1 MHSCKRRTS
10 PFDSHS
16 ERNSGGNSVG
26 AICSKRQA
34 GPVAFASGTMSWH
47 EADPQ
52 QIAAVRACARCSGL
66 SEEMPGEFGRG
77 MPAGCPGPRLAKKP
91 ARSMRFASMRAARRS
106 RGGFRFAFYAFARV
120 CPPAPALRGHA
131 STKPRPAQRKSAP
144 HSRPQNT
151 EMDSILDESM
161 DIIPV
166 AAPAAQRRRRPA
178 PAEARA
184 AWLRRSATATPILS
198 AAANAAI
205 TPGAISNAYAS
216 CGSTPGTHAGSNDF
230 KLGREGVAENAAGGV
245 AAAAA
250 ADDGAGLD
258 RERGRAGGGVV
269 VPSPAAPPSSSLSFG
284 RFVGQQ
290 LGWEPDDGAADYD
303 LEDDRR
309 RRGVYNFLQV
319 PWNLEPLLLFGFC
332 TCLDAFVTLY
342 TFLPLRIVAALAGVA
357 RGGKLTPDQRCD
369 VLCGLLIVA
378 ESALLLR
385 FDVSQWYHYVRIQTM
400 IKLYVVFNVLEIFDK
415 LCASFGQARRRQHRH
430 HHLPQR
436 SPPPPPPRTSTRCS
450 RRRARRRR
458 RRGSARWWRL
468 SPSTSPSRSC
478 TSPYTRSSC

>member
-1 MHSCKRRTS
+1 MESL
-10 PFDSHS
+10 
-16 ERNSGGNSVG
+16 
-26 AICSKRQA
+26 I
-34 GPVAFASGTMSWH
+34 
-47 EADPQ
+47 
-52 QIAAVRACARCSGL
+52 
-66 SEEMPGEFGRG
+66 
-77 MPAGCPGPRLAKKP
+77 
-91 ARSMRFASMRAARRS
+91 
-106 RGGFRFAFYAFARV
+106 
-120 CPPAPALRGHA
+120 
-131 STKPRPAQRKSAP
+131 
-144 HSRPQNT
+144 
-151 EMDSILDESM
+151 DESM

-166 AAPAAQRRRRPA
+166 AAPAAAAATPAEA
-178 PAEARA
+178 PAEAPEPRE
-184 AWLRRSATATPILS
+184 LRRSATATPILS

-216 CGSTPGTHAGSNDF
+216 CGSTPSSSRRGSGNEFRLDAPSSC
-230 KLGREGVAENAAGGV
+230 GVAENAARGV

-269 VPSPAAPPSSSLSFG
+269 DAAPAAPPSSSLSFG

-415 LCASFGQARRRQHRH
+415 LCASFGQARRRRRRRHLH
-430 HHLPQR
+430 HHHTLT
-436 SPPPPPPRTSTRCS
+436 STSTTSRTFSTRCS

-458 RRGSARWWRL
+458 RRGSGRWWRP
-468 SPSTSPSRSC
+468 SPSTSPSPSC
-478 TSPYTRSSC
+478 TFPYTRSSC

>member
-1 MHSCKRRTS
+1 MESL
-10 PFDSHS
+10 
-16 ERNSGGNSVG
+16 
-26 AICSKRQA
+26 I
-34 GPVAFASGTMSWH
+34 
-47 EADPQ
+47 
-52 QIAAVRACARCSGL
+52 
-66 SEEMPGEFGRG
+66 
-77 MPAGCPGPRLAKKP
+77 
-91 ARSMRFASMRAARRS
+91 
-106 RGGFRFAFYAFARV
+106 
-120 CPPAPALRGHA
+120 
-131 STKPRPAQRKSAP
+131 
-144 HSRPQNT
+144 
-151 EMDSILDESM
+151 DESM

-166 AAPAAQRRRRPA
+166 AAPAAAAATPAEA
-178 PAEARA
+178 PAEAPEPRE
-184 AWLRRSATATPILS
+184 LRRSATATPILS

-216 CGSTPGTHAGSNDF
+216 CGSTPSSSRRGSGNEFRLDAPSS
-230 KLGREGVAENAAGGV
+230 KASPKTPPAASPPQRPPMTAPGWIESEGAP
-245 AAAAA
+245 AAASST
-250 ADDGAGLD
+250 
-258 RERGRAGGGVV
+258 
-269 VPSPAAPPSSSLSFG
+269 PSPAAPPSSSLSFG

-415 LCASFGQARRRQHRH
+415 LCASFGQARRRRRRH
-430 HHLPQR
+430 HLHHHTLT
-436 SPPPPPPRTSTRCS
+436 STSTSATSRTFSTRCS

-458 RRGSARWWRL
+458 RRGSGRWWRP
-468 SPSTSPSRSC
+468 SPSTSPSRSS
-478 TSPYTRSSC
+478 TYPYIRSSC

>member
-1 MHSCKRRTS
+1 MESL
-10 PFDSHS
+10 
-16 ERNSGGNSVG
+16 
-26 AICSKRQA
+26 I
-34 GPVAFASGTMSWH
+34 
-47 EADPQ
+47 
-52 QIAAVRACARCSGL
+52 
-66 SEEMPGEFGRG
+66 
-77 MPAGCPGPRLAKKP
+77 
-91 ARSMRFASMRAARRS
+91 
-106 RGGFRFAFYAFARV
+106 
-120 CPPAPALRGHA
+120 
-131 STKPRPAQRKSAP
+131 
-144 HSRPQNT
+144 
-151 EMDSILDESM
+151 DESM

-166 AAPAAQRRRRPA
+166 AAPAAAAATPAEA
-178 PAEARA
+178 PAEAPEPRE
-184 AWLRRSATATPILS
+184 LRRSATATPILS

-216 CGSTPGTHAGSNDF
+216 CGSTPSSSRRGSGNEFRLDAPSS
-230 KLGREGVAENAAGGV
+230 KASPKTPPRGV
-245 AAAAA
+245 AAQRPPMTAPGWIESEGAPAASSST
-250 ADDGAGLD
+250 
-258 RERGRAGGGVV
+258 
-269 VPSPAAPPSSSLSFG
+269 PSPAAPPSSSLSFG

-415 LCASFGQARRRQHRH
+415 LCASFGQARRR
-430 HHLPQR
+430 
-436 SPPPPPPRTSTRCS
+436 
-450 RRRARRRR
+450 RRRR
-458 RRGSARWWRL
+458 RLHHHTLTLHLHHLQDILDALFATARKTPSATRKRAVVAAVAVDFAIAFVYISVHTLILLIQSVALNVAVNSNNNVLLTLLVSNNFVELKGSVFKKCEKQNL
-468 SPSTSPSRSC
+468 FQISC
-478 TSPYTRSSC
+478 AAAAAAAQPGAQFGAILAERPTLPAAGAPTRSSASRCSSTS

>member
-1 MHSCKRRTS
+1 MESL
-10 PFDSHS
+10 
-16 ERNSGGNSVG
+16 
-26 AICSKRQA
+26 I
-34 GPVAFASGTMSWH
+34 
-47 EADPQ
+47 
-52 QIAAVRACARCSGL
+52 
-66 SEEMPGEFGRG
+66 
-77 MPAGCPGPRLAKKP
+77 
-91 ARSMRFASMRAARRS
+91 
-106 RGGFRFAFYAFARV
+106 
-120 CPPAPALRGHA
+120 
-131 STKPRPAQRKSAP
+131 
-144 HSRPQNT
+144 
-151 EMDSILDESM
+151 DESM

-166 AAPAAQRRRRPA
+166 AAPAAAAATPAEA
-178 PAEARA
+178 PAEAPEPRE
-184 AWLRRSATATPILS
+184 LRRSATATPILS

-216 CGSTPGTHAGSNDF
+216 CGSTPSSSRRGSGNEFRLDAPSS
-230 KLGREGVAENAAGGV
+230 KASPKTPPAASPPQRPPMTAPGWIESEGAP
-245 AAAAA
+245 AAASST
-250 ADDGAGLD
+250 
-258 RERGRAGGGVV
+258 
-269 VPSPAAPPSSSLSFG
+269 PSPAAPPSSSLSFG

-415 LCASFGQARRRQHRH
+415 LCASFGQARRRRRRRRLH
-430 HHLPQR
+430 HHTSTTTTSLT
-436 SPPPPPPRTSTRCS
+436 STSTTSRTFSTRCS

-458 RRGSARWWRL
+458 RRGSGRWWRP
-468 SPSTSPSRSC
+468 SPSTSPSPSC
-478 TSPYTRSSC
+478 TFPCTRSSC

>member
-1 MHSCKRRTS
+1 
-10 PFDSHS
+10 
-16 ERNSGGNSVG
+16 
-26 AICSKRQA
+26 
-34 GPVAFASGTMSWH
+34 
-47 EADPQ
+47 
-52 QIAAVRACARCSGL
+52 
-66 SEEMPGEFGRG
+66 
-77 MPAGCPGPRLAKKP
+77 
-91 ARSMRFASMRAARRS
+91 
-106 RGGFRFAFYAFARV
+106 
-120 CPPAPALRGHA
+120 
-131 STKPRPAQRKSAP
+131 
-144 HSRPQNT
+144 
-151 EMDSILDESM
+151 MDSILDESM

-166 AAPAAQRRRRPA
+166 AAPAAAAATPAEA
-178 PAEARA
+178 PAEAPEPRE
-184 AWLRRSATATPILS
+184 LRRSATATPILS

-216 CGSTPGTHAGSNDF
+216 CGSTPSSSRRGSGNEFRLDA
-230 KLGREGVAENAAGGV
+230 KASPKTPPAASPPQRPPMTAPGWIESEGAP
-245 AAAAA
+245 AAASST
-250 ADDGAGLD
+250 
-258 RERGRAGGGVV
+258 
-269 VPSPAAPPSSSLSFG
+269 PSPAAPPSSSLSFG

-415 LCASFGQARRRQHRH
+415 LCASFGQARRLRRHLRH
-430 HHLPQR
+430 HHTSL
-436 SPPPPPPRTSTRCS
+436 TSTPHNLQDILDALFATARKTPS
-450 RRRARRRR
+450 ATRKRAVVAAVAVDFAIAFVYISVHTLILLIQSVALNVAVNSNNNVLLTLLVSNNFVELK
-458 RRGSARWWRL
+458 GSVFKKCEKQNL
-468 SPSTSPSRSC
+468 FQIS
-478 TSPYTRSSC
+478 